1 MYRKYITQKE
11 FKRLLENSP
20 SNVRFVVYYVNEG
33 RRVKVMKP
41 KKKNKYT
48 LDQLGMTVDKLVIA
62 VNDLTKVV
70 KRIEARLDYNGLKDL
85 PKNYKY

>member
-1 MYRKYITQKE
+1 MYHKYITQKE

-20 SNVRFVVYYVNEG
+20 SNARFVVYYVSEG

-48 LDQLGMTVDKLVIA
+48 LNQIGDALME
-62 VNDLTKVV
+62 LTKAV

>member
-1 MYRKYITQKE
+1 MYHEYITQQE
-11 FKRLLENSP
+11 FKDLLEKSP
-20 SNVRFVVYYVNEG
+20 SNARFVVYYVSEG

-41 KKKNKYT
+41 KKKNRYT
-48 LDQLGMTVDKLVIA
+48 LNQIGDALME
-62 VNDLTKVV
+62 LTKVV